1 VSDRLRPLA
10 AEALGTALLLVAIVG
25 SGITAST
32 DGPLSGQLFQHAVV
46 VGLALAVIVR
56 LLQPVSGAH
65 LNPVVTLVDAVLG
78 GRPWRSV
85 PGYVAAQVAG
95 AVAGVAVTNALFG
108 RPALEVASTVRTGG
122 ALLGSEVLATFGL
135 VLVIVGL
142 VRTGSARAVA
152 PAVGAYVAA
161 GIVLT
166 PSASFANPAVTVGR
180 MLSDTFT
187 GIAPGGVPGFVAAQV
202 AGAGLAALVG
212 RWLFVAAPTPTSTP
226 TSTST
231 PTLPSTGTSPEKEP
245 SHP

>member
-1 VSDRLRPLA
+1 VSDRIRPLV

-25 SGITAST
+25 SGITVST
-32 DGPLSGQLFQHAVV
+32 DGSLPAQLFQHAVV

-78 GRPWRSV
+78 GRSWRSV

-95 AVAGVAVTNALFG
+95 AVTGVAVMNALFG
-108 RPALEVASTVRTGG
+108 RPALEVATTVRAGG

-142 VRTGSARAVA
+142 VRTDSARAVA

-161 GIVLT
+161 AIVLT
-166 PSASFANPAVTVGR
+166 PSASFANPAVTLAR
-180 MLSDTFT
+180 TLTDTFT
-187 GIAPGGVPGFVAAQV
+187 GIAPGGAPGFVAAQV

-212 RWLFVAAPTPTSTP
+212 RWLFVAVPAPSSTRV
-226 TSTST
+226 
-231 PTLPSTGTSPEKEP
+231 TGSSPEKEP
-245 SHP
+245 SHR